1 MSAPQLVVS
10 GIDKRFGGL
19 RAVGGV
25 SFEVP
30 KGSIF
35 GLIGPNGAGKTT
47 VFNLVTGVYRADEG
61 SIRLAGVELVGRAPA
76 QIAAEGV
83 ARTFQNIRLFA
94 SMSVLDNVLVAGEL
108 KRRANLPQEILRTRH
123 FWDDER
129 ALEAKARKLLDAMG
143 LLHLADAAATSL
155 PYGSQ
160 RRLEIA
166 RALMLEPKLLL
177 LDEPAAGLNYGEAE
191 SLKEQIRALRDT
203 YELTVVLVEHNM
215 QVVMGVC
222 ERIHVLDHG
231 VTIAEGTPDEVKRH
245 PKVVAAYLGEEPGGD
260 DARGDDGAGE
270 DAPGDDAPGDD
281 ANGDGGRATGEAKA

>member
-1 MSAPQLVVS
+1 MADDLLVLDNV
-10 GIDKRFGGL
+10 DKRFGGL

-25 SFEVP
+25 SFRVP
-30 KGSIF
+30 EGSIF

-47 VFNLVTGVYRADEG
+47 VFNLITGVYRADTG
-61 SIRLAGVELVGRAPA
+61 SIRLGGTELVGRAPA
-76 QIAAEGV
+76 QIAAVGV

-94 SMSVLDNVLVAGEL
+94 SMTVLDNVLVAGEL
-108 KRRANLPQEILRTRH
+108 KRKANLPQEIARTKN

-129 ALEAKARKLLDAMG
+129 DLDARARTLLDAMG
-143 LLHLADAAATSL
+143 LSDVVDAPATSL

-166 RALMLEPKLLL
+166 RALMLQPRLLL

-191 SLKEQIRALRDT
+191 SLKEQIRSLRDT
-203 YELTVVLVEHNM
+203 YKVTIILVEHNM

-231 VTIAEGTPDEVKRH
+231 ETIAEGTPAEIRQH
-245 PKVVAAYLGEEPGGD
+245 PKVIAAYLGDESAE
-260 DARGDDGAGE
+260 
-270 DAPGDDAPGDD
+270 
-281 ANGDGGRATGEAKA
+281 ATA